1 MKSSDGSK
9 INQNQLWF
17 FSSTRQRRERKTIR
31 EEKYSRLDGE
41 KMESTALVVPC
52 SIHSY
57 RGECGWRH
65 FNETMFSKGPRGRET
80 RIGNWFDPCRSQ

>member
-1 MKSSDGSK
+1 MDQRSTR
-9 INQNQLWF
+9 IIFWF
-17 FSSTRQRRERKTIR
+17 FSITRQRRERKKIR

-57 RGECGWRH
+57 RGEYV
-65 FNETMFSKGPRGRET
+65 FQGPTGKRDK
-80 RIGNWFDPCRSQ
+80 NWKLV

>member
-1 MKSSDGSK
+1 MEPLIVGLPVRNTILYKKKTTMKSSDGSK

-52 SIHSY
+52 SIQSY
-57 RGECGWRH
+57 RGECGWCDG
-65 FNETMFSKGPRGRET
+65 S
-80 RIGNWFDPCRSQ
+80 